1 MRKAGV
7 FQIIVL
13 IILLLF
19 VISVFGQFDIKPQ
32 EAVDYYL
39 KKIRSQPDN
48 LVLHRDL
55 VDTYKEKGMI
65 NIPID
70 IYIRA
75 VANNPD
81 NPIVYYVLGYA
92 YLSYGTKES
101 LALAEKNLT
110 KALELKP
117 NFPDAISALGDYYL
131 KIGNEEMAM
140 EKWQEAKKSNEKFE
154 PAYISMARYYRSKR
168 QYEKAL
174 AEYEDA
180 IALKSPLIGKRYL
193 ELGEMLMEMGNLN
206 KAEEM
211 LIKAKNYEPKIG
223 MIYYKLG
230 QIYAKKGNKDQAIR
244 FYRDGRKYDPN
255 NAQVA
260 YDLAMIFLE
269 RNETKYALLSIERG
283 LTAENVDQ
291 QITKELLSR
300 IDKGVAKGI
309 EYLTQLADTLLL
321 NNFNVQY
328 FLGKVHLKQKNDDLA
343 LKYFKRASS
352 MPNANA
358 DVFYQLGLIYEKNQP
373 KLTKTEQEKVSQK
386 PELHKENL
394 NITKQSDEIKIEPI
408 QPIQPKIDDAQEQYR
423 KAVELGSE
431 EASLLFKVAQGYLDE
446 GNEDKFI
453 EVAQKALILDNN
465 NIEFHKKLAEIFQK
479 RALNYKKEGKSDE
492 EEKAINEAI
501 KHYEQ
506 VVLLEPTAQ
515 RWYNL
520 GLLYEYAG
528 KSKAIKA
535 VTAYDQAI
543 QLKPDFALAYY
554 RRGYFRLTY
563 KVGAAKVLMYKPE
576 VAVEDLKKA
585 IEYDPNLA
593 DAYVALGLAYNQ
605 MDMPE
610 QATAEFEKAI
620 KVDPN
625 NLRAH
630 IYLAQDYDKIGD
642 YQKVIFHL
650 SRAVELDD
658 SNPQVLKSYAGM
670 LLKYGSDDDTSK
682 ARDILAK
689 AIQMLPDDAEVNMNY
704 GYTLYLESKF
714 NEAIKYLKKALEIQP
729 NYAEANYNIGLAYS
743 RIGEYKLA
751 KQHWEKVIEQAPD
764 TPMAAKAADFV
775 DKIKKSE
782 SNKR

>member
-1 MRKAGV
+1 MRKVVA
-7 FQIIVL
+7 FQII
-13 IILLLF
+13 IILILTLF
-19 VISVFGQFDIKPQ
+19 SINTFGQSNVREK
-32 EAVDYYL
+32 ELVDYYL

-55 VDTYKEKGMI
+55 VDTYKEKGLI

-70 IYIRA
+70 IYIKA
-75 VANNPD
+75 VGNNPD
-81 NPIVYYVLGYA
+81 NPLVYYLLGYA
-92 YLSYGTKES
+92 YLSHGTKES
-101 LALAEKNLT
+101 LALAEKNLI

-117 NFPDAISALGDYYL
+117 NFADAISALGDYYL
-131 KIGNEEMAM
+131 MVGNEDIAIQ
-140 EKWQEAKKSNEKFE
+140 KWQESKKINEKFE
-154 PAYISMARYYRSKR
+154 PAYVSTARYYRSKR
-168 QYEKAL
+168 QFEKAL
-174 AEYEDA
+174 AEYQDA
-180 IALKSPLIGKRYL
+180 IALRSPLVGKRYL

-211 LIKAKNYEPKIG
+211 LIKAKSHEPKIG

-230 QIYAKKGNKDQAIR
+230 QIYAKKGDRDQAIR
-244 FYRDGRKYDPN
+244 LYRDGRKYDPN

-269 RNETKYALLSIERG
+269 KNETKYALLSIERG

-291 QITKELLSR
+291 QIIKELLSR
-300 IDKGVAKGI
+300 IDKGVAQGI
-309 EYLTQLADTLLL
+309 EYLTQLSDTKLS
-321 NNFNVQY
+321 NNFNIQY
-328 FLGKVHLKQKNDDLA
+328 FLGKVYLKQKNDDLA

-358 DVFYQLGLIYEKNQP
+358 DVFYQLGLLYEKNQP
-373 KLTKTEQEKVSQK
+373 KLTKVEQEKVDQKK
-386 PELHKENL
+386 PELNEESL
-394 NITKQSDEIKIEPI
+394 NITKQPDQIKIDPI
-408 QPIQPKIDDAQEQYR
+408 QPIQTRSSEAQEQYR

-431 EASLLFKVAQGYLDE
+431 EAGLLFKVAQGYLDE
-446 GNEDKFI
+446 GNEDKFV

-465 NIEFHKKLAEIFQK
+465 NLEFHKKLAEIFQK
-479 RALNYKKEGKSDE
+479 RALNYKKEGKTDE

-506 VVLLEPTAQ
+506 VVLLEPSAK

-528 KSKAIKA
+528 KGKAIKA

-543 QLKPDFALAYY
+543 QLDPNFALAYY
-554 RRGYFRLTY
+554 RRGNFRLTY
-563 KVGAAKVLMYKPE
+563 KVGKALIYKPE
-576 VAVEDLKKA
+576 VAIEDLKKA
-585 IEYDPNLA
+585 IECDPNLA
-593 DAYVALGLAYNQ
+593 DAYVALGLAYSQ
-605 MDMPE
+605 MDLSE
-610 QATAEFEKAI
+610 KATAEFENAV

-625 NLRAH
+625 NLEAH
-630 IYLAQDYDKIGD
+630 IYLAQDYAKIGD
-642 YQKVIFHL
+642 NQKVLYHL

-658 SNPQVLKSYAGM
+658 SNPQILKSYAGM
-670 LLKYGSDDDTSK
+670 LLKYGSEDDIDK
-682 ARDILAK
+682 ARDVLAK
-689 AIQMLPDDAEVNMNY
+689 TLKMLPDDAEVNMNY
-704 GYTLYLESKF
+704 GYTLYLDSKF

-751 KQHWEKVIEQAPD
+751 RQHWEKVIEQAPD
-764 TPMAAKAADFV
+764 SPMATKAADFV